1 MIPVAAGPTGEP
13 VTVTTP
19 TVARGALP
27 RPSHGPSLRCA
38 ALPVLAGAIA
48 AGVALVRLSA
58 AVCDVL
64 QDEGAALVT

>member
-1 MIPVAAGPTGEP
+1 M
-13 VTVTTP
+13 
-19 TVARGALP
+19 R
-27 RPSHGPSLRCA
+27 SHDRRTDHPGA

-64 QDEGAALVT
+64 QDEGATLVT